1 MIKCCVEKCSSTLD
15 IVIVMDSSGSI
26 GAANFLIQKNFV
38 KNLLAGLNLGRNDTR
53 VGLINYNTRVDILL
67 NLANFTDYN
76 TTAKII
82 DDIVYTGGFTYTG
95 LALKAANE
103 QVLQES
109 LGMRPI
115 LSGIPK
121 VVIVITDGE
130 STDPGSTLFEADRI
144 KRREFSIISVG
155 IGNAINLNELVAIAS
170 SPNDQYLVEDF
181 DKLSII
187 LAGYYFNLF

>member
-1 MIKCCVEKCSSTLD
+1 
-15 IVIVMDSSGSI
+15 MDSSGSI

-130 STDPGSTLFEADRI
+130 STDRNSTLYEADRI

-155 IGNAINLNELVAIAS
+155 IGQANFDELVAIAS

-187 LAGYYFNLF
+187 LAGYYLNENKNHFNY